1 VTVRATNDAL
11 RNLRFED
18 PKAHC
23 VEHKLRDRLPLSPCD
38 VIEFQH
44 GDVRFT
50 AVNARMRR
58 KIVDDKVLIAQAITG
73 DVPTPM

>member
-1 VTVRATNDAL
+1 
-11 RNLRFED
+11 
-18 PKAHC
+18 
-23 VEHKLRDRLPLSPCD
+23 